1 MPFQLQVLSWAFAA
15 RSEVRAAVLSVC
27 LQLVLSVC
35 LQLVCGTAI
44 PFIWPP
50 SQVAQWQT
58 QMPEMVAFRRKVCLV
73 GLHGAVSLLRLG
85 KNQCHHLSQRGHP

>member
-1 MPFQLQVLSWAFAA
+1 MPFQLQVLSSVFAA
-15 RSEVRAAVLSVC
+15 RFEVRAAVLSVC
-27 LQLVLSVC
+27 LQLLC
-35 LQLVCGTAI
+35 RTAI

-50 SQVAQWQT
+50 YQVAQWQT
-58 QMPEMVAFRRKVCLV
+58 QMPEMAAFRRKVCLV